1 MKNKDGKNS
10 GGNSP
15 SDSQHA
21 DVEGCNFGLKPFELL
36 YLWYPNQESVNHLEY
51 IRRLECEFTCLQHAF
66 LTLTTQFARLQF
78 RIRQIVQADPS
89 ERHALLLELEHLAFN
104 PDEEKDEMPPI
115 KRDTTNLG
123 EVRHKQHYILDQ
135 LRQQLTTLAEADNW
149 KPEPELNAEPPAP
162 GSIDEVVCCCMRK
175 KRKPPPPPQPQP
187 QQPQT
192 SHMNGNAYMANAES
206 RYSTSS
212 RNKAEMAMGM
222 RADVDSE
229 AGPSRTS
236 SAKQRVSYSKEE
248 ALAFAC
254 NTDPSFSIRA
264 STTRISI
271 CPADEG
277 NAMETRPCTCRKN
290 NHIQDS

>member
-15 SDSQHA
+15 TDSQHA

-51 IRRLECEFTCLQHAF
+51 IRRLECEFTCLQRAF

-78 RIRQIVQADPS
+78 RIRQIVQAEPS
-89 ERHALLLELEHLAFN
+89 ERHDLLLELEHLAFN

-115 KRDTTNLG
+115 KRDSLSMG
-123 EVRHKQHYILDQ
+123 EVRHKQHYILEQ
-135 LRQQLTTLAEADNW
+135 LRRQLCTLAEAQNW

-162 GSIDEVVCCCMRK
+162 GSVDEVVCCCIRK
-175 KRKPPPPPQPQP
+175 KRKPPPPPLQP

-192 SHMNGNAYMANAES
+192 PDMNDNAHVNNEES
-206 RYSTSS
+206 RYSSSSKNQTETEMGMGTDRDIETEPS
-212 RNKAEMAMGM
+212 RN
-222 RADVDSE
+222 
-229 AGPSRTS
+229 S
-236 SAKQRVSYSKEE
+236 SAKQRVSISKEE

-254 NTDPSFSIRA
+254 NTDPSYSIRA
-264 STTRISI
+264 STTRVSI
-271 CPADEG
+271 CPENDE
-277 NAMETRPCTCRKN
+277 NAKQARPCTCRKMN
-290 NHIQDS
+290 QRQDR